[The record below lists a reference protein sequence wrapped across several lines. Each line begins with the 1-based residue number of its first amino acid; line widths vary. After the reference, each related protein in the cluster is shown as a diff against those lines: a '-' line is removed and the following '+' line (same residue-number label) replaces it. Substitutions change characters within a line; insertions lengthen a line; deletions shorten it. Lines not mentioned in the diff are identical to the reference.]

1 MFAAAVYSLAGAR
14 RLAQEPA
21 ARHEVLFGIAGV
33 VALAIGGAS
42 LWHYLGFA
50 ILLVILIAVEALNTA
65 LEVLVDHLSPDWSQ
79 MAKDAKDLASLAVGL
94 MILANLAYLGA
105 VLAGFL

>member
-1 MFAAAVYSLAGAR
+1 M
-14 RLAQEPA
+14 
-21 ARHEVLFGIAGV
+21 
-33 VALAIGGAS
+33 VALAISGAS
-42 LWHYLGFA
+42 LWHYIGFA
-50 ILLVILIAVEALNTA
+50 ILLAILIAVEALNTA

-105 VLAGFL
+105 VIAGFF